1 MEAMAF
7 SLSQFLGVV
16 AGGDKDD
23 PLLSGNMFP
32 PVFPT
37 PVVLRDL
44 DEGDNVAVPLEGG
57 HGDHPSLVLGI
68 VAGGGED
75 GPLLSGDVNVAIS
88 HTPVVSWRR
97 QRSSTSEW
105 RPQRTSRSRPR
116 RRC

>member
-44 DEGDNVAVPLEGG
+44 DEGDHVAVPLQGG
-57 HGDHPSLVLGI
+57 HGDHPG
-68 VAGGGED
+68 
-75 GPLLSGDVNVAIS
+75 
-88 HTPVVSWRR
+88 
-97 QRSSTSEW
+97 
-105 RPQRTSRSRPR
+105 
-116 RRC
+116 

>member
-32 PVFPT
+32 PVFLT

-44 DEGDNVAVPLEGG
+44 ASSSCFERE
-57 HGDHPSLVLGI
+57 PS
-68 VAGGGED
+68 
-75 GPLLSGDVNVAIS
+75 
-88 HTPVVSWRR
+88 
-97 QRSSTSEW
+97 
-105 RPQRTSRSRPR
+105 
-116 RRC
+116 